1 MLNFG
6 EGRFYDR
13 MRYVCMY
20 VYVCIAAVHHRK
32 SGNKGKQLVKLVQSG
47 DGKGKHAVIYTN
59 RYSVYSP
66 LEEKLSLRIYMFGK
80 LKKN

>member
-32 SGNKGKQLVKLVQSG
+32 SGNKGKQLVKLFSPVTEKENMQSFIQT
-47 DGKGKHAVIYTN
+47 DIVSILYW
-59 RYSVYSP
+59 
-66 LEEKLSLRIYMFGK
+66 
-80 LKKN
+80 KKN